1 MDGPFFTDRRRY
13 QQPDPYHR
21 PFYPSTSVRGVPV
34 HHVDPTPE
42 THRPAERAS
51 SAPKVVR
58 IPVHFV
64 GSEKVDRSGLAVKI
78 QKVFRGFLVRKS
90 LRKIKDINV
99 QVHEID
105 ERLKRS
111 EVVDLVR
118 RDAKE
123 RLRMNET
130 LMALLLKLDSI
141 CGVDFGV
148 RGCRKAVIKKAISLQ
163 ERIDAIVAT
172 DSDGKE
178 NGEIID
184 LESDAGAPPVN
195 SKDSCDNGGNL
206 EDLSRVEG
214 GVRAME
220 VENCG
225 DEDGII
231 DVGVD
236 CEVKVSE
243 ANGDADNLDS
253 VKDGLENVK
262 EEKGANDG
270 KTNRELLERM
280 MEENEKMMS
289 MMTQLFERNELQT
302 TMLDTLT
309 RRVELLEKAFLCDRL
324 RKKKKAKAAATPK
337 ESL

>member
-1 MDGPFFTDRRRY
+1 MDGPFFTNRRRY
-13 QQPDPYHR
+13 QQSDPYRR
-21 PFYPSTSVRGVPV
+21 PFHPSNSVRGVPV
-34 HHVDPTPE
+34 QHVDPTPE
-42 THRPAERAS
+42 AHRPAQRAS

-64 GSEKVDRSGLAVKI
+64 GSKKVDRSGSAVKI

-99 QVHEID
+99 QVDEID

-111 EVVDLVR
+111 EVADLVR
-118 RDAKE
+118 MDAKE

-163 ERIDAIVAT
+163 ERIDSIVAT

-178 NGEIID
+178 NGEIIN
-184 LESDAGAPPVN
+184 LESETDVN
-195 SKDSCDNGGNL
+195 SKDSCENEDNL
-206 EDLSRVEG
+206 DDLSCIEG

-220 VENCG
+220 VENGG

-243 ANGDADNLDS
+243 ANGNADNLDF
-253 VKDGLENVK
+253 VAEGLENVK
-262 EEKGANDG
+262 EGKGANDG
-270 KTNRELLERM
+270 KTNRELLEKM

-324 RKKKKAKAAATPK
+324 RKKKKAKAGVTPK
-337 ESL
+337 EN